1 MLNRLRF
8 NWKAQT
14 AHGLHSPFVFALYT
28 EVIDPIYQKSP
39 QDIESALIHGI
50 GSYLKLAEG
59 QLHVIDL
66 NQVNESMLPTMEALF
81 QDSANLII
89 CLHPH
94 AGTHSNEFWKKL
106 NQNPAVI
113 HSIELF
119 EMGILSLRPTAPKQH
134 FWLKKS

>member
-1 MLNRLRF
+1 MLNRLKF

-28 EVIDPIYQKSP
+28 EVIDPIYQNSP
-39 QDIESALIHGI
+39 QDLETALIHGI
-50 GSYLKLAEG
+50 GRYLNIAEG
-59 QLHVIDL
+59 NLHVVDL
-66 NQVNESMLPTMEALF
+66 NQVTKSMLPAIESLF
-81 QDSANLII
+81 QNSANLII

-94 AGTHSNEFWKKL
+94 TGANSNEFWQKL
-106 NQNPAVI
+106 YRNSAVI

-119 EMGILSLRPTAPKQH
+119 ELGILSLNPTAPKQH

>member
-1 MLNRLRF
+1 MLNRLKF

-28 EVIDPIYQKSP
+28 ELIDPIYQKSP
-39 QDIESALIHGI
+39 QDLETALIHGI
-50 GSYLKLAEG
+50 GRYLNLAEG
-59 QLHVIDL
+59 NLHVVDL
-66 NQVNESMLPTMEALF
+66 NQITESMLPTVESLF
-81 QDSANLII
+81 QNSANLII

-94 AGTHSNEFWKKL
+94 TGVNSNEFWQKL
-106 NQNPAVI
+106 HQNPAVI

-119 EMGILSLRPTAPKQH
+119 ELGILSLKPTAPKQH

>member
-1 MLNRLRF
+1 MLNRLKF

-39 QDIESALIHGI
+39 QDLETALIHGI
-50 GSYLKLAEG
+50 GRYLNIAEG
-59 QLHVIDL
+59 NLHVVDL
-66 NQVNESMLPTMEALF
+66 NQVTESMLPTVETLF
-81 QDSANLII
+81 QNPANLII

-94 AGTHSNEFWKKL
+94 TSTNSNEFWQRL
-106 NQNPAVI
+106 HQNPAVV

-119 EMGILSLRPTAPKQH
+119 ELGILSLKPTAPKQH

>member
-1 MLNRLRF
+1 MLNRLKF

-39 QDIESALIHGI
+39 QDLETALIHGI
-50 GSYLKLAEG
+50 GRYLNLAEG
-59 QLHVIDL
+59 NLHVVDL
-66 NQVNESMLPTMEALF
+66 NQVTESMLPTIESLF
-81 QDSANLII
+81 QNPANLII

-94 AGTHSNEFWKKL
+94 TGVDSNEFWQKL
-106 NQNPAVI
+106 HQNPAVI

-119 EMGILSLRPTAPKQH
+119 ELGILSLKPTAPKQH

>member
-1 MLNRLRF
+1 MLNRLKF

-28 EVIDPIYQKSP
+28 EVIDPIYQNSP
-39 QDIESALIHGI
+39 QDLETALIHGI
-50 GSYLKLAEG
+50 GRYLKIAEG
-59 QLHVIDL
+59 QLHVVDL
-66 NQVNESMLPTMEALF
+66 NQVTESMLPTVESLF
-81 QDSANLII
+81 QNPANLII

-94 AGTHSNEFWKKL
+94 TSTNSNEFWQRL
-106 NQNPAVI
+106 YQNPAVI

-119 EMGILSLRPTAPKQH
+119 ELGILSLKPTAPKQH